1 MKKFRQ
7 LLLTCFVVASISSY
21 SQNGKIDSIKFFRDE
36 APVEITLSTDIKKLQ
51 DKKSIEAY
59 QPAQITLTLPGE
71 AAISEQI
78 RMFAR
83 GKSRRENCLIPPIML
98 NFRNATSPRLSSL
111 GKIKLVVGCGS
122 SDIDEQLVLKEYMI
136 YKMYNLLED
145 RSFRVRLVHVT
156 YTDSKG
162 KMKPITQYS
171 YMIEDVDDM
180 AERNGSL
187 TEGKKM
193 SFQIEETDPSLMNK
207 VDIFEYMIANIDWS
221 VPANHNIKVIFPK
234 NDETAKVWP
243 VPYDFD
249 NAGLVNAYYA
259 TPNELLGATSVT
271 ERIYR
276 GFPRKIELIQANLAV
291 FEKQKENILSLIKN
305 FDLLKSKEKS
315 EMTAYINSFYKI
327 IGDKNQ
333 VQNVFILNARKE

>member
-1 MKKFRQ
+1 
-7 LLLTCFVVASISSY
+7 
-21 SQNGKIDSIKFFRDE
+21 
-36 APVEITLSTDIKKLQ
+36 
-51 DKKSIEAY
+51 
-59 QPAQITLTLPGE
+59 
-71 AAISEQI
+71 
-78 RMFAR
+78 
-83 GKSRRENCLIPPIML
+83 
-98 NFRNATSPRLSSL
+98 
-111 GKIKLVVGCGS
+111 
-122 SDIDEQLVLKEYMI
+122 MI
-136 YKMYNLLED
+136 YKIYNLLEEK
-145 RSFRVRLVHVT
+145 SFRARLVRVT

-171 YMIEDVDDM
+171 YMLEDVEDM
-180 AERNGSL
+180 AERNGCV

-193 SFQIEETDPSLMNK
+193 SFQIEETDPVLMNK

-234 NDETAKVWP
+234 DDVTAKGLT

-276 GFPRKIELIQANLAV
+276 GFPRKIELIQGNLAI
-291 FEKQKENILSLIKN
+291 FEKQKENILSLVRN
-305 FDLLKSKEKS
+305 FDLLKAKTKS
-315 EMTAYINSFYKI
+315 EMTDYINSFYRI

-333 VQNVFILNARKE
+333 VQNTFILNARKE

>member
-1 MKKFRQ
+1 MKKIGST
-7 LLLTCFVVASISSY
+7 LLTCFMISSFI
-21 SQNGKIDSIKFFRDE
+21 SNAQTGKIDSVKFFRDE
-36 APVEITLSTDIKKLQ
+36 APVEITLTTDIKKLQ
-51 DKKSIEAY
+51 DKKSVEAY
-59 QPAQITLTLPGE
+59 QPAEISLTLPGE
-71 AAISEQI
+71 TAIREQI
-78 RMFAR
+78 RMYAR

-98 NFRNATSPRLSSL
+98 DFHNAGSPRLYQLSRL
-111 GKIKLVVGCGS
+111 KLVVGCGS
-122 SDIDEQLVLKEYMI
+122 SEIDEQLILKEYMI
-136 YKMYNLLED
+136 YKIYNLLDD
-145 RSFRVRLVHVT
+145 RSFRVRLAHVT

-171 YMIEDVDDM
+171 YLVEDVDDM
-180 AERNGSL
+180 AARNNCEAS
-187 TEGKKM
+187 KKM
-193 SFQIEETDPSLMNK
+193 SFQIEETDPALMNQ

-234 NDETAKVWP
+234 NDMTAKGYT

-276 GFPRKIELIQANLAV
+276 GFPRKIELIQNTLAV
-291 FEKQKENILSLIKN
+291 FEKQKENILALVRN
-305 FDLLKSKEKS
+305 FELLKSKARS
-315 EMTAYINSFYKI
+315 EMTDYINSFYKI

>member
-1 MKKFRQ
+1 MKKIKWILFVC
-7 LLLTCFVVASISSY
+7 LSFPCFSASA
-21 SQNGKIDSIKFFRDE
+21 QTVIDSVRFFTDE
-36 APVEITLSTDIKKLQ
+36 AVVEMTLTTDIKKLQ

-59 QPAQITLTLPGE
+59 QPAQVSVKMPGGTS
-71 AAISEQI
+71 IDEQI
-78 RMFAR
+78 RLFAR

-98 NFRNATSPRLSSL
+98 NFRNSTSPKLRSL
-111 GKIKLVVGCGS
+111 GKVKLVVGCGS
-122 SDIDEQLVLKEYMI
+122 SEIDEQLVLKEYMI
-136 YKMYNLLED
+136 YKIYNLLEEK
-145 RSFRVRLVHVT
+145 SFRARLVRVT

-171 YMIEDVDDM
+171 YMLEDVDDM
-180 AERNGSL
+180 AERNGCV

-193 SFQIEETDPSLMNK
+193 SFQIEETDPVLMNK

-234 NDETAKVWP
+234 DDVTAKGLT

-276 GFPRKIELIQANLAV
+276 GFPRKIELIQGNLAI
-291 FEKQKENILSLIKN
+291 FEKQKENILSLVRN
-305 FDLLKSKEKS
+305 FDLLKAKTKS
-315 EMTAYINSFYKI
+315 EMTDYINSFYRI

-333 VQNVFILNARKE
+333 VQNTFILNARKE